1 MGCIDSVAAI
11 LLKLFPG
18 GASVNYNDNTLMR
31 KLIGQLLT
39 LISIGVKNNKESKMY
54 TFQRTMRTI
63 QKYVTTYYLIRFL
76 DRIAFA

>member
-18 GASVNYNDNTLMR
+18 GASVDYSDNTLMR
-31 KLIGQLLT
+31 RLVGQLLT
-39 LISIGVKNNKESKMY
+39 LISISVKNNKESKMY

-63 QKYVTTYYLIRFL
+63 QKYV
-76 DRIAFA
+76 